1 MENDKLGLLESVSMA
16 IGGMIGGGIFAVL
29 GVVATTSGTA
39 AWLAFVAA
47 GLIALCSGVA
57 NVALNNATDGNGG
70 PITYIQQ
77 FTDRSTLAGMA
88 GWTFTVGYI
97 GTSAMYA
104 FAFGSY
110 FTELVGIH
118 TVTGLPTRP
127 LVSVSVVAVF
137 VGLNALG
144 AHASGR
150 TENLLVGL
158 KVGILLLFA
167 FTGLYYGFRTDQLQ
181 SGFSSLGTGPL
192 IAAAVSFVAFE
203 GWELLLYDQESIRD
217 PEETIRNA
225 IYISIGVATALYAA
239 IAVVTTSLLD
249 ASTISQHAETA
260 LAIAA
265 EPFLGQVGFMLI
277 SAAALFSTGS
287 AINATLF
294 STARFTDRLA
304 ENDLIPDQLSEEAD
318 DDEPIRELLTVGLL
332 AAVFTA
338 VGSLQGITSFASL
351 TFIVIMGGMNYL
363 AIANREATHISFLV
377 PGLGLA
383 GTIITIPLLLWHLYS
398 KEFGVFLT
406 AVGIATAVIVVEVL
420 YFERKWILAKADDP
434 R

>member
-1 MENDKLGLLESVSMA
+1 MGNDNLGLLESVSMA

-47 GLIALCSGVA
+47 GAIALCSGIA

-118 TVTGLPTRP
+118 TVAGLPTRP

-158 KVGILLLFA
+158 KVGILLLFVLA
-167 FTGLYYGFRTDQLQ
+167 GLYYGFRTGQLH

-225 IYISIGVATALYAA
+225 IYISIVAATALYAA
-239 IAVVTTSLLD
+239 NAVVTTSLLD

-265 EPFLGQVGFMLI
+265 EPFLGQVGFILI

-304 ENDLIPDQLSEEAD
+304 ANDLIPDQLSEES

-332 AAVFTA
+332 AAAFTA

-363 AIANREATHISFLV
+363 AIANRRETDISSLI
-377 PGLGLA
+377 PSLGFI
-383 GTIITIPLLLWHLYS
+383 GTMITIPLLLWHLYS

-406 AVGIATAVIVVEVL
+406 AVGIAMAVIIVEVL
-420 YFERKWILAKADDP
+420 YFEREWIIAEAEAV